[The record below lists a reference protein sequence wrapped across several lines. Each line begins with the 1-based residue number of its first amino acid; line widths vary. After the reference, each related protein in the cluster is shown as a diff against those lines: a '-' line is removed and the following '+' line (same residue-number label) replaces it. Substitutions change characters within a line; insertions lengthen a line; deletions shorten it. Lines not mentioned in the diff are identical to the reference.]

1 MWNST
6 VSCLQMTERI
16 AERLELPKSIV
27 QQANL
32 VARRLLPRRNTYNA
46 TIPAISAYSLLYAC
60 RSVNIAH
67 VSHREILAAYTDAGH
82 MVSKSRL
89 MRISLESTMPLPQA
103 SMDELV
109 RVVLGR
115 LQSSESVVARLRRAK
130 VDPKKYFTRLFELAK
145 EVAAESVALAGF
157 SPRTVAAGSVYV
169 ASLALSAKTFT
180 QREAG
185 ETLGMAEYTVR
196 EFCGRTRNR
205 RGATEGLP
213 VQLVKSEPGRRRP

>member
-1 MWNST
+1 
-6 VSCLQMTERI
+6 MTEKI
-16 AERLELPKSIV
+16 AERLELPKSVV

-32 VARRLLPRRNTYNA
+32 VARRLLPRKEAYNA
-46 TIPAISAYSLLYAC
+46 TIPSISAYSLLYAC
-60 RSVNIAH
+60 RSVDVAH

-82 MVSKSRL
+82 MVSSSRL

-115 LQSSESVVARLRRAK
+115 LQSSESVVARLRRLN
-130 VDPKKYFTRLFELAK
+130 VDPKTYFTRPFDLAR
-145 EVAAESVALAGF
+145 EVTSESRGLAGF
-157 SPRTVAAGSVYV
+157 SPRTIAAGSVYV
-169 ASLALSAKTFT
+169 ASLAVSAKTFT

-196 EFCGRTRNR
+196 EFCCRTRNR
-205 RGATEGLP
+205 RGAAEESQVRLANA
-213 VQLVKSEPGRRRP
+213 SRA

>member
-1 MWNST
+1 M
-6 VSCLQMTERI
+6 QMTERI

-32 VARRLLPRRNTYNA
+32 VARRLLPRRNSYNA

-60 RSVNIAH
+60 RSVDVAH

-89 MRISLESTMPLPQA
+89 MRISLESTMPLPHA

-115 LQSSESVVARLRRAK
+115 LQSSKSVVARLRRAK

-145 EVAAESVALAGF
+145 EVAAESGDLAGF
-157 SPRTVAAGSVYV
+157 SPRTVAAGSVYL
-169 ASLALSAKTFT
+169 ASLAVSARTLT
-180 QREAG
+180 QKEAG

-205 RGATEGLP
+205 IGPAEKSQVR
-213 VQLVKSEPGRRRP
+213 LVKAIRA

>member
-1 MWNST
+1 
-6 VSCLQMTERI
+6 MTERI
-16 AERLELPKSIV
+16 AETLELPKSIV
-27 QQANL
+27 HQANL
-32 VARRLLPRRNTYNA
+32 VARRLLPGKKTYNA

-60 RSVNIAH
+60 RSVDVAH
-67 VSHREILAAYTDAGH
+67 VSYKEILAAYTDEGY
-82 MVSKSRL
+82 MVSSSRL
-89 MRISLESTMPLPQA
+89 MRISLESTMPLPHA
-103 SMDELV
+103 SMDKLL

-130 VDPKKYFTRLFELAK
+130 VDPKKYFTRLFQLAK
-145 EVAAESVALAGF
+145 EVAAESRDLAGF

-205 RGATEGLP
+205 RGPAEGSQ
-213 VQLVKSEPGRRRP
+213 VRLVKAIRA

>member
-1 MWNST
+1 
-6 VSCLQMTERI
+6 MTERI

-27 QQANL
+27 QQANV
-32 VARRLLPRRNTYNA
+32 VARRLLPRKETYNA

-60 RSVNIAH
+60 RSVAIAH
-67 VSHREILAAYTDAGH
+67 VSHREILAAYTDAGY

-89 MRISLESTMPLPQA
+89 MRISLESTMPLPQV

-109 RVVLGR
+109 RAALGR
-115 LQSSESVVARLRRAK
+115 LQSSESVVARLRRLNL
-130 VDPKKYFTRLFELAK
+130 DPKTYFTRLFDLAR
-145 EVAAESVALAGF
+145 EVAAEARDLAGF
-157 SPRTVAAGSVYV
+157 SPRTIAAGSVYV

-205 RGATEGLP
+205 RGPTEESQ
-213 VQLVKSEPGRRRP
+213 VRLVKAIRA

>member
-1 MWNST
+1 
-6 VSCLQMTERI
+6 MTERM
-16 AERLELPKSIV
+16 AERLELPMSIV
-27 QQANL
+27 RQANV
-32 VARRLLPRRNTYNA
+32 VARRLLPRKETYNA

-60 RSVNIAH
+60 RFVDIAH
-67 VSHREILAAYTDAGH
+67 VSHREILAAYTDAGY

-115 LQSSESVVARLRRAK
+115 LQSSKSVVARLRRAN
-130 VDPKKYFTRLFELAK
+130 VDPKTYFTRLFELAR
-145 EVAAESVALAGF
+145 EVAAESRDLAGF
-157 SPRTVAAGSVYV
+157 SPRTIAAGSVYV

-196 EFCGRTRNR
+196 EFCCRTRNR
-205 RGATEGLP
+205 RGPAEESQ
-213 VQLVKSEPGRRRP
+213 VRLVKAIRA

>member
-1 MWNST
+1 
-6 VSCLQMTERI
+6 MTERI

-27 QQANL
+27 QQANV
-32 VARRLLPRRNTYNA
+32 VARRLLPRKKTYDA

-60 RSVNIAH
+60 RSVDIAH

-103 SMDELV
+103 SMEELV
-109 RVVLGR
+109 RVALGR
-115 LQSSESVVARLRRAK
+115 LQSSESVMARLRRLN
-130 VDPKKYFTRLFELAK
+130 VDPKTYFTRLFELAR
-145 EVAAESVALAGF
+145 EVAAESGDLTGL

-185 ETLGMAEYTVR
+185 ETLGMAEYTIR
-196 EFCGRTRNR
+196 EFCCRTRNKR
-205 RGATEGLP
+205 RNGGIAVSTRQKLTGPEAMTLP
-213 VQLVKSEPGRRRP
+213 PRF

>member
-1 MWNST
+1 
-6 VSCLQMTERI
+6 MTERM

-27 QQANL
+27 EQAN
-32 VARRLLPRRNTYNA
+32 VVERRLLPRKNTYTA

-60 RSVNIAH
+60 RSVDVAH
-67 VSHREILAAYTDAGH
+67 VSHREILAAYTDAGY

-109 RVVLGR
+109 RIVLGR

-145 EVAAESVALAGF
+145 EVAARSGNVAGF
-157 SPRTVAAGSVYV
+157 
-169 ASLALSAKTFT
+169 
-180 QREAG
+180 
-185 ETLGMAEYTVR
+185 
-196 EFCGRTRNR
+196 
-205 RGATEGLP
+205 
-213 VQLVKSEPGRRRP
+213 

>member
-1 MWNST
+1 MN
-6 VSCLQMTERI
+6 ERI

-32 VARRLLPRRNTYNA
+32 VARRLLPGKKTYNA

-60 RSVNIAH
+60 RSVDIAH
-67 VSHREILAAYTDAGH
+67 VSHREILAAYTDEGY

-115 LQSSESVVARLRRAK
+115 LQSSKSVVARLRRAK

-157 SPRTVAAGSVYV
+157 SPRTVAAGSVYL
-169 ASLALSAKTFT
+169 ASLAVSAKTFT

-196 EFCGRTRNR
+196 EFCFRTRNR
-205 RGATEGLP
+205 RGPAEESQ
-213 VQLVKSEPGRRRP
+213 VRLVKTNRA

>member
-6 VSCLQMTERI
+6 VSCLQMNERI

-27 QQANL
+27 RQANL
-32 VARRLLPRRNTYNA
+32 VARRLLPRKKTYNA

-60 RSVNIAH
+60 RSVDIAH
-67 VSHREILAAYTDAGH
+67 VSHREILAAYTEAGY

-109 RVVLGR
+109 RAVLSR
-115 LQSSESVVARLRRAK
+115 LQSSESVVARLRRLNL
-130 VDPKKYFTRLFELAK
+130 DPKTYFTRLFELAR
-145 EVAAESVALAGF
+145 EVAAESRDLAGF
-157 SPRTVAAGSVYV
+157 SPRTIAAGSVYV
-169 ASLALSAKTFT
+169 ASLALSAKKTFT

-185 ETLGMAEYTVR
+185 ETLGMAENTVR
-196 EFCGRTRNR
+196 EFCCRTRNR
-205 RGATEGLP
+205 RGAAEKSQ
-213 VQLVKSEPGRRRP
+213 VRLVKAIRA

>member
-1 MWNST
+1 
-6 VSCLQMTERI
+6 MTERI

-27 QQANL
+27 QKASV
-32 VARRLLPRRNTYNA
+32 VARRLLPRRMTYNA

-60 RSVNIAH
+60 RFVNVAY
-67 VSHREILAAYTDAGH
+67 VSHREILAAYTDAGYKL
-82 MVSKSRL
+82 SKSRL

-115 LQSSESVVARLRRAK
+115 LQSSESVVARLRRAN
-130 VDPKKYFTRLFELAK
+130 VDPKTYFARLFELAK
-145 EVAAESVALAGF
+145 EVADESRDLAGF

-180 QREAG
+180 QREVG

-205 RGATEGLP
+205 RSRAEESQ
-213 VQLVKSEPGRRRP
+213 VRLVKVNRA

>member
-1 MWNST
+1 
-6 VSCLQMTERI
+6 MTERI

-32 VARRLLPRRNTYNA
+32 VARRLLPRKNTYNA

-60 RSVNIAH
+60 RSVDVAH
-67 VSHREILAAYTDAGH
+67 VSHREILAAYTDAGY

-109 RVVLGR
+109 RAALGR
-115 LQSSESVVARLRRAK
+115 LQSSESVVARLRRLN
-130 VDPKKYFTRLFELAK
+130 VDPKTYFTRLFELARD
-145 EVAAESVALAGF
+145 VAAESGELAGF
-157 SPRTVAAGSVYV
+157 SPRTIAAGSVYV

-196 EFCGRTRNR
+196 EFCCRTRNR

>member
-1 MWNST
+1 
-6 VSCLQMTERI
+6 LQMTERI

-27 QQANL
+27 QQANV
-32 VARRLLPRRNTYNA
+32 VARRLLPRKETYNA

-60 RSVNIAH
+60 RSVDVAH
-67 VSHREILAAYTDAGH
+67 VSHREILAAYTDAGY

-115 LQSSESVVARLRRAK
+115 LQSSESVAARLRRAK
-130 VDPKKYFTRLFELAK
+130 VDPKKYFTRLFELVK
-145 EVAAESVALAGF
+145 EVAAESENVAGF

-169 ASLALSAKTFT
+169 ASLALPAKTFT

-185 ETLGMAEYTVR
+185 ETLGMAESTIR

-205 RGATEGLP
+205 RGPAEESQ
-213 VQLVKSEPGRRRP
+213 VRLVKATM

>member
-1 MWNST
+1 
-6 VSCLQMTERI
+6 MTERI
-16 AERLELPKSIV
+16 AETLELPKSIV

-32 VARRLLPRRNTYNA
+32 VARRLLPRKETYNA

-60 RSVNIAH
+60 RSVDVAQ
-67 VSHREILAAYTDAGH
+67 VSHMEILAAYTDAGYV
-82 MVSKSRL
+82 VSKSRL

-103 SMDELV
+103 SMDELM
-109 RVVLGR
+109 RAVLGR
-115 LQSSESVVARLRRAK
+115 LQSSEGVVARLRRAN
-130 VDPKKYFTRLFELAK
+130 VDPKMYFTRLFELAK
-145 EVAAESVALAGF
+145 EVAAESRDLAGF
-157 SPRTVAAGSVYV
+157 SPRTIAAGSVYV

-185 ETLGMAEYTVR
+185 ETLGMAEYTIR

-205 RGATEGLP
+205 RGATEELP

>member
-1 MWNST
+1 
-6 VSCLQMTERI
+6 MTERI

-32 VARRLLPRRNTYNA
+32 VATRLLPRKETYNA

-60 RSVNIAH
+60 RSVDVAH
-67 VSHREILAAYTDAGH
+67 VSHREILAAYTDAGYV
-82 MVSKSRL
+82 VSKSRL
-89 MRISLESTMPLPQA
+89 MRISLESTMPLPQV

-109 RVVLGR
+109 RAALGR
-115 LQSSESVVARLRRAK
+115 LQSSESVVARLRRLN
-130 VDPKKYFTRLFELAK
+130 VDPKTYFTRLFELAR
-145 EVAAESVALAGF
+145 EVAAESRDLAGF

-185 ETLGMAEYTVR
+185 ETLGMAEYTIR

-205 RGATEGLP
+205 RGAAEESQLR
-213 VQLVKSEPGRRRP
+213 LVKAIRA

>member
-6 VSCLQMTERI
+6 LSCLQMNERI

-60 RSVNIAH
+60 RSVDIAH
-67 VSHREILAAYTDAGH
+67 VSHREILAAYTDAGYT
-82 MVSKSRL
+82 VSKSRL

-109 RVVLGR
+109 RTALGR
-115 LQSSESVVARLRRAK
+115 LQSSESVVARLRRLN
-130 VDPKKYFTRLFELAK
+130 VDPKTYFTRLFGLAK
-145 EVAAESVALAGF
+145 EVAAESGDLAGF

-169 ASLALSAKTFT
+169 ASLAVSAKTFT

-185 ETLGMAEYTVR
+185 ETLGMAEYTIR
-196 EFCGRTRNR
+196 EFCCRTRNR
-205 RGATEGLP
+205 RGAAEESQ
-213 VQLVKSEPGRRRP
+213 VQLVKASRA

>member
-1 MWNST
+1 
-6 VSCLQMTERI
+6 MTERI

-32 VARRLLPRRNTYNA
+32 VARRLLPRRNSYNA

-60 RSVNIAH
+60 RSVDVAH

-89 MRISLESTMPLPQA
+89 MRISLESTMPLPHA
-103 SMDELV
+103 SMDKLL

-130 VDPKKYFTRLFELAK
+130 VDPKKYFTRLFDLAR
-145 EVAAESVALAGF
+145 EVAAESRDLAGF

-185 ETLGMAEYTVR
+185 ETLGMAEYTIR
-196 EFCGRTRNR
+196 EFCGRTRNQ
-205 RGATEGLP
+205 RGAAEESQLR
-213 VQLVKSEPGRRRP
+213 LVKAIRA

>member
-1 MWNST
+1 
-6 VSCLQMTERI
+6 MTERI
-16 AERLELPKSIV
+16 AERLKLPKSIV

-32 VARRLLPRRNTYNA
+32 VARRLLPRKKTYNA

-60 RSVNIAH
+60 RSVDVAH
-67 VSHREILAAYTDAGH
+67 VSHREILAAYTDAGY

-109 RVVLGR
+109 RAALGR
-115 LQSSESVVARLRRAK
+115 LQSSESVVARLRRLN
-130 VDPKKYFTRLFELAK
+130 VDPKTYFTRLFDLAR
-145 EVAAESVALAGF
+145 EVAAESRDLAGF
-157 SPRTVAAGSVYV
+157 SPRTIAAGSVYV

-196 EFCGRTRNR
+196 EFCCRTRNR

-213 VQLVKSEPGRRRP
+213 VQLVKSEAGRRRP

>member
-1 MWNST
+1 MN
-6 VSCLQMTERI
+6 ERI

-27 QQANL
+27 HQANL
-32 VARRLLPRRNTYNA
+32 VARRLLPGKKTYNA

-60 RSVNIAH
+60 RSVDVAH
-67 VSHREILAAYTDAGH
+67 VSHREILAAYTDAGY

-103 SMDELV
+103 SMEELV
-109 RVVLGR
+109 RAVLSR
-115 LQSSESVVARLRRAK
+115 LQSSESVVARLRRLNL
-130 VDPKKYFTRLFELAK
+130 DPKTYFTRLFDLAR
-145 EVAAESVALAGF
+145 EVAAESRDLAGF
-157 SPRTVAAGSVYV
+157 SPRTIAAGSVYV

-185 ETLGMAEYTVR
+185 ETLGMAEYTIR

>member
-1 MWNST
+1 
-6 VSCLQMTERI
+6 MTERI

-32 VARRLLPRRNTYNA
+32 VARRLLPRKNTYNA

-60 RSVNIAH
+60 RSVDVAH
-67 VSHREILAAYTDAGH
+67 VSHREILAAYTDAGY

-109 RVVLGR
+109 RAALGR
-115 LQSSESVVARLRRAK
+115 LQSSESVVARLRRLN
-130 VDPKKYFTRLFELAK
+130 VDPKTYFTRLFELARD
-145 EVAAESVALAGF
+145 VAAESGELAGF
-157 SPRTVAAGSVYV
+157 SPRTIAAGSVYV
-169 ASLALSAKTFT
+169 ASLALSAKIFT

-185 ETLGMAEYTVR
+185 ETLGMAEYTIR
-196 EFCGRTRNR
+196 EFCCRTRNR